1 MKKKIFISAA
11 ALLTALSYGMAQTT
25 DTDSTGVAVKRS
37 RLSVGGYGEVAMT
50 RNFYSDNVYR
60 YTDPKK
66 YANDPSHG
74 RFDIPHAVIYIGY
87 DFGKGWTMSSEI
99 EFEHTGTGCAQ
110 EKEFSEGG
118 EWEQE
123 IEKGGEVELEQF
135 WIQKSWGKQLNVRAR
150 QAERHLRIPF
160 GRPALESRHLPH
172 PSLPFR
178 KKNNGSMI

>member
-1 MKKKIFISAA
+1 MKKNKMIITAA
-11 ALLTALSYGMAQTT
+11 MTAMAMMPCDADAQL
-25 DTDSTGVAVKRS
+25 K
-37 RLSVGGYGEVAMT
+37 VGGYGEVALT

-60 YTDPKK
+60 YSDPKK

-74 RFDIPHAVIYIGY
+74 RFDIPHAVIYLSY

-135 WIQKSWGKQLNVRAR
+135 WIQKTFCKELNVRAGHIIVPVGLLN
-150 QAERHLRIPF
+150 A
-160 GRPALESRHLPH
+160 PH
-172 PSLPFR
+172 PCLTPGWCRS
-178 KKNNGSMI
+178 